1 MIGQIVTDEKGNPV
15 NGQGQSLTPSQYQ
28 PPREVR
34 ELFAKVQAD
43 YQTGYMLQNRTF
55 DEFDG
60 LSLLQRSRLDQ
71 QTFAAYVGAE
81 FVPVHKRWRFRGR
94 PNTSRNKLIG
104 ILAHMLAGM
113 LYPFVYAK
121 NEEDEEDKMT
131 ARVMR
136 ILVEDYL
143 RKADYEIKF
152 LFMVLSALVNPATYV
167 SVEYVEAMQRIKKNV
182 NGKWEVK
189 EVLDD
194 VLSGLVL
201 NTIPIDELLPGDYY
215 SGTGNLQVLPNI
227 LRVRRI
233 SYDQARS
240 LYAGKY
246 FDDGKDRFDYVK
258 AGQTRIVMSG
268 QDNQTLFD
276 VEWTEADANY
286 VQEITAYYRGE
297 DLQVTFVGG
306 VFMGEAKDVYNAN
319 PFKHRRFCLKGK
331 EWESVP
337 VYPFAMT
344 GFEPIDPAGRFL
356 FFKSGAFKEY
366 WDDQLLTH
374 MSRIVAD
381 GTTLEVIKP
390 LFMSGVANVDSV
402 VIAPGAA
409 VGMPMGATVSP
420 WSSGPNLRAAYDSIV
435 NSQQNISESTQD
447 KIQSGVTDPNVTAT
461 ASIQAERNARIFLG
475 VFGLMIGNLIRQVGE
490 LTMDLVV
497 AHATVGEL
505 DATTPESL
513 RMKYNSFLVKG
524 KDKGKDVTNKIVFT
538 DEYMG
543 REMDDEEIEQEQWDI
558 YNKSGKTPEE
568 RERSDQRLF
577 KVNPYKFARYSY
589 TMFVDPD
596 KIIMKSMGAD
606 KQEKILAFNMMS
618 DPRVAPFTDRQAVV
632 DDFVIEEFGGD
643 NPDRYK
649 AKETMGQQ
657 DMMSAVMNGQGMEN
671 MPTPQVNQ
679 PLPIT

>member
-1 MIGQIVTDEKGNPV
+1 MIGKIVCDEKGNPV

-596 KIIMKSMGAD
+596 KIIMKSMGTD
-606 KQEKILAFNMMS
+606 KQEKMLAFNMMS

-643 NPDRYK
+643 DPDRYK
-649 AKETMGQQ
+649 AKETVGQQ